1 MSSGSIASRYAKGL
15 FEFCQENNE
24 LESIYP
30 TIRHLLEILSK
41 ESKLHEV
48 LEDITLTPD
57 EKISLIERV
66 SGNTFLPKTLK
77 QFIALIIK
85 KNRTDILFNVFLI
98 FRRIYLNSKN
108 ILDVEL
114 LMADE
119 LTPPALEKIKAKV
132 ANTLN
137 SACEIDVKVKPEL
150 IAGYTL
156 IVNGKVF
163 DSSIKG
169 QLSSVK
175 KILLEK
181 KFENR

>member
-30 TIRHLLEILSK
+30 IIRHLLEILSK

-66 SGNTFLPKTLK
+66 SGNTLPKTLK

-85 KNRTDILFNVFLI
+85 KNRTDILFNVLLI

-175 KILLEK
+175 KNLLEK
-181 KFENR
+181 KFDNR

>member
-30 TIRHLLEILSK
+30 IIRHLLEILSK

-48 LEDITLTPD
+48 LEDITLTSD

-66 SGNTFLPKTLK
+66 SRNTLPKTLK

-85 KNRTDILFNVFLI
+85 KNRTDILFNVLLI
-98 FRRIYLNSKN
+98 FRRIYLISKN

-114 LMADE
+114 LVADE

-163 DSSIKG
+163 DSSVKG

-175 KILLEK
+175 KNLLEK
-181 KFENR
+181 KFDNR

>member
-15 FEFCQENNE
+15 FEFCKEKNE

-30 TIRHLLEILSK
+30 IIHHLLDILSK
-41 ESKLHEV
+41 ESKLQDL
-48 LEDITLTPD
+48 LEDIALTPN

-66 SGNTFLPKTLK
+66 SGSALPKTLRV
-77 QFIALIIK
+77 FITLIIK
-85 KNRTDILFNVFLI
+85 RGRADILFNVFLI
-98 FRRIYLNSKN
+98 FRRLYLNSKN

-114 LMADE
+114 LVAEE
-119 LTPPALEKIKAKV
+119 LTPSALERIKTRV
-132 ANTLN
+132 AVALN
-137 SACEIDVKVKPEL
+137 SACEINVKVKPEL

-175 KILLEK
+175 KNLLEK
-181 KFENR
+181 KFDNR

>member
-1 MSSGSIASRYAKGL
+1 MISGSIASRYAKGL
-15 FEFCQENNE
+15 FEFCQEKNE
-24 LESIYP
+24 LDSIYP
-30 TIRHLLEILSK
+30 IIHHLLEILLK
-41 ESKLHEV
+41 ESKLLEV
-48 LEDITLTPD
+48 LEDITLSPD
-57 EKISLIERV
+57 EKIGLIERV
-66 SGNTFLPKTLK
+66 SGNTLPKTLK
-77 QFIALIIK
+77 QFIGLIIK
-85 KNRTDILFNVFLI
+85 KNRANILFNVFLI
-98 FRRIYLNSKN
+98 FRRIYLNTKN

-175 KILLEK
+175 KNLLEK
-181 KFENR
+181 KFDNR